1 MLAKLQL
8 IGPATDL
15 TISCPGL
22 IHTISLKSTN
32 PSQKG
37 EKKGKKKLTSPA
49 HTDAYRDSAKAH
61 RAHTN

>member
-22 IHTISLKSTN
+22 IDTISLN
-32 PSQKG
+32 PHIHLRREKRRDKKTYFPRSYGCLPGLG
-37 EKKGKKKLTSPA
+37 ESP
-49 HTDAYRDSAKAH
+49 
-61 RAHTN
+61 